1 MLGSFIRHGLSQK
14 EASGEALLQ
23 VVAGTDTTATGL
35 KTIMLHVM
43 TRPEIYRTLQTEIE
57 EGLSQELI
65 SSPVKDAEARRLPFL
80 QAVIKEGLRI
90 RSPAGGAFFKTVPR
104 GGDVLGGVF
113 LPGGTEV
120 GVSHLSFLHSK
131 QIFGADAEVFRP
143 ERWLE
148 ADAEQLGKMNSV
160 VDLIFHSG
168 KYQCLGKSVALM
180 EYNKIFVELFKTFEF
195 SVVNAESPAHITN
208 AVSTFK
214 LNVRLTTKNHR
225 ASGSSK
231 TSGCVSLCGNDF
243 RDRTVSPEGRLGAWY
258 SCYYKHRA
266 PSKKYSVIWPL
277 NSLSSSTQI

>member
-43 TRPEIYRTLQTEIE
+43 THPEIYRRLQTEIE
-57 EGLSQELI
+57 EGLSNRLI
-65 SSPVKDAEARRLPFL
+65 SSPIKDAEARRLPFL

-131 QIFGADAEVFRP
+131 KIFGADAEVFRP

-148 ADAEQLGKMNSV
+148 VELEQLGRMNSV

-180 EYNKIFVELFKTFEF
+180 EYNKIFVELFKTFDF
-195 SVVNAESPAHITN
+195 SVVNAEKPAHITN
-208 AVSTFK
+208 AVSTYI
-214 LNVRLTTKNHR
+214 LDSWRRTDNYRV
-225 ASGSSK
+225 SGSSK
-231 TSGCVSLCGNDF
+231 TFGCVSLCGDEIRDCTVSF
-243 RDRTVSPEGRLGAWY
+243 EGKLGGCRDRWRSYL
-258 SCYYKHRA
+258 
-266 PSKKYSVIWPL
+266 
-277 NSLSSSTQI
+277 

>member
-43 TRPEIYRTLQTEIE
+43 THPDIYRKLQREIE
-57 EGLSQELI
+57 EGLSQGLI
-65 SSPVKDAEARRLPFL
+65 SSPIKDVEARRLPFL

-90 RSPAGGAFFKTVPR
+90 RSPAGGAFFKTVPH
-104 GGDVLGGVF
+104 GGDVLGGIF

-148 ADAEQLGKMNSV
+148 AESEQLGRMNSV

-180 EYNKIFVELFKTFEF
+180 EYNKIFVELFKTFDF
-195 SVVNAESPAHITN
+195 SAVNAEKPAHITN
-208 AVSTFK
+208 AVSTYI
-214 LNVRLTTKNHR
+214 LDSQMRTDDHR
-225 ASGSSK
+225 VSGSSK
-231 TSGCVSLCGNDF
+231 TSGCVSLCGDEI
-243 RDRTVSPEGRLGAWY
+243 RDCTVSFEGKLGGCRYMWRLY
-258 SCYYKHRA
+258 S
-266 PSKKYSVIWPL
+266 
-277 NSLSSSTQI
+277 